1 MVNLPNKK
9 IIFRR
14 KLPVRFCG
22 SEGLYIKGVFGLTQR
37 GGRNDGVEPFVLDDG
52 WFTARCNDFDGLGDW
67 TANTARLPN
76 GLAGMTPTQY
86 RRADRAKQHVSLA
99 QLRSK
104 KEP

>member
-1 MVNLPNKK
+1 M
-9 IIFRR
+9 
-14 KLPVRFCG
+14 
-22 SEGLYIKGVFGLTQR
+22 
-37 GGRNDGVEPFVLDDG
+37 EPFVLDDG

-104 KEP
+104 KET

>member
-9 IIFRR
+9 LFFVENYPFGFAVLGNI
-14 KLPVRFCG
+14 
-22 SEGLYIKGVFGLTQR
+22 YKGVFGLTQR